1 VVEWINSQPDCSRQ
15 QKIGALELLGA
26 SHAAIID
33 IEDIEYPS
41 EGQSEG
47 ENDEED
53 NTSIQHGY
61 QLILRPMKPGAFQP
75 SYYHK
80 AKHEAPFSCL

>member
-15 QKIGALELLGA
+15 QTIGALELLGA

-41 EGQSEG
+41 EGQSEE
-47 ENDEED
+47 ENDED
-53 NTSIQHGY
+53 ANTSIQYGY
-61 QLILRPMKPGAFQP
+61 QLIPRPMKERFSPPIITKQ
-75 SYYHK
+75 
-80 AKHEAPFSCL
+80 KHEAPFSCL